1 VNNVSGAWD
10 VVGAI
15 AFNIA
20 TIEPQTEDP
29 MDDLRPVWP
38 VIAVSN

>member
-1 VNNVSGAWD
+1 VKNVRGAWD

-20 TIEPQTEDP
+20 MSALRTEDP
-29 MDDLRPVWP
+29 MDDLRPV
-38 VIAVSN
+38 